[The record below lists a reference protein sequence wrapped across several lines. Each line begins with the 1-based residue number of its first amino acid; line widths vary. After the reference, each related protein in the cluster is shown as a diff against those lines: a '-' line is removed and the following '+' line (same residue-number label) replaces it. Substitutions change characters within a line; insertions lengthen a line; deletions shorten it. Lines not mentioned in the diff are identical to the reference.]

1 MFIMPHVWTDFLQLS
16 SNVKNADLKDLFGSS
31 GTITKIDIRC
41 GFGAGAVP
49 GSTRKHTV
57 YATVLFASVEAA
69 TKALALNGR
78 AVLDRKII
86 VRLRI
91 MKSHRC

>member
-1 MFIMPHVWTDFLQLS
+1 M
-16 SNVKNADLKDLFGSS
+16 FGSS
-31 GTITKIDIRC
+31 GTIAKIDIRC
-41 GFGAGAVP
+41 GFGTGAVP

-78 AVLDRKII
+78 IVLDREII

-91 MKSHRC
+91 MRPHRC